1 MNEARYTPVFIANKK
16 AYESRQ
22 YRAICNE
29 GSSRSSKTYSEL
41 QLVSYIATHPELYG
55 KKEITVVSP
64 SLPHL
69 KRGARRDFLDIANE
83 WGFYNDND
91 FNKTDNIYTFPSG
104 TYIEFFGV
112 EDTGKV
118 RGPGRDIL
126 IENEANLIKKET
138 HIQLALRTRET
149 LFLDYNPADE
159 YSHVYDVADKPGNK
173 KIHSTYKNNLGNLPK
188 FQIEEIEDLQFA
200 DENLWKVFGLGLRG
214 TSAQTIY
221 THWKEIS
228 SMPVCGDVVFG
239 LDFGYNHPSALVK
252 VGFDYNNAGIFSC
265 YVDELLYQSKLTN
278 DDLVYL
284 MKTECGMTSSSGKI
298 YAETARP
305 EAIEE
310 IRRANMN
317 ITQAMKAV
325 DEGIKMVKSMPL
337 YITSRSTNILK
348 EIKSYKWKVDKD
360 GKVLDEPVKFNDDAM
375 DAMRYAI
382 YTRMFVPKTV
392 YADAE
397 Y

>member
-1 MNEARYTPVFIANKK
+1 MNRKVIEYTPVFEANKA
-16 AYESRQ
+16 AYQSKK
-22 YRAICNE
+22 YRVISNQ
-29 GSSRSSKTYSEL
+29 GSTRSSKTYSIC
-41 QLVSYIATHPELYG
+41 QLLPVIALSE
-55 KKEITVVSP
+55 KKEITVCSP

-69 KRGARRDFLDIANE
+69 KRGARKDLLDILKD
-83 WGFYNDND
+83 WGIYNDND
-91 FNKTDNIYTFPSG
+91 FNKTDNVYRFPKTGS
-104 TYIEFFGV
+104 YIEFFGADEV
-112 EDTGKV
+112 GKL

-126 IENEANLIKKET
+126 YCNEWNLLSRESYT
-138 HIQLALRTRET
+138 QLALRTKDVI
-149 LFLDYNPADE
+149 FGDFNPVDE
-159 YSHVYDVADKPGNK
+159 YSYVYNISDSPGNIL
-173 KIHSTYKNNLGNLPK
+173 IHSTYKNNLANLTKP
-188 FQIEEIEDLQFA
+188 QIEEIENLQFA

-284 MKTECGMTSSSGKI
+284 MKSECGMTSSSGKI

-382 YTRMFVPKTV
+382 YTRMITPKLV